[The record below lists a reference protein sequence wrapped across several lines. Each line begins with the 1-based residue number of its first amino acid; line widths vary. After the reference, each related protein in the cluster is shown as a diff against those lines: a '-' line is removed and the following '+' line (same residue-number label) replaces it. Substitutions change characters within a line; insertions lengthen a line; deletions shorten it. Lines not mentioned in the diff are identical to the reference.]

1 MKIGIVLGLACFI
14 FLSSIPAAAENCP
27 QTNLIQS
34 MLCTDASP
42 FQEVSPLV
50 FGQIRSAG
58 AMRSKDG
65 KKVEIFLS
73 NGNFSVEQMSNGYVL
88 PLKNKKEFILVI
100 TFLNGSNPV
109 AAGTYSPSA
118 GYGKPFWSFAEVRVL
133 SGPQGTNV
141 SFGVREGSARIIEV
155 KPDRICG
162 TFQMQRKHLGQVA
175 AAVSGRFA
183 TQLQES
189 KY

>member
-1 MKIGIVLGLACFI
+1 MKIGIVLGLSCFV
-14 FLSSIPAAAENCP
+14 FVSSIPVAAENCP

-34 MLCTDASP
+34 MICTDMPAYK
-42 FQEVSPLV
+42 EVSPLV
-50 FGQIRSAG
+50 YTQIRSAG

-65 KKVEIFLS
+65 KKIEVFLS
-73 NGNFSVEQMSNGYVL
+73 NGNFSVEQMANGYVL

-100 TFLNGSNPV
+100 AFLNGNNPV
-109 AAGTYSPSA
+109 AAGTYSPAA

-141 SFGVREGSARIIEV
+141 SFGVREGSARIIEM

-175 AAVSGRFA
+175 AAVSGQFA